1 MELNDNRIT
10 GPELQKLSIYKES
23 LNKLKLSGN
32 QIRKLEDISVL
43 KDFSKLMHLDIDEN
57 PIAKIDDY
65 RNKVYETLPNLSVLD
80 GKNKDGESV
89 YSEEDYGEEGEF
101 DMDNDFEEKLA
112 ALP

>member
-1 MELNDNRIT
+1 ML
-10 GPELQKLSIYKES
+10 
-23 LNKLKLSGN
+23 
-32 QIRKLEDISVL
+32 
-43 KDFSKLMHLDIDEN
+43 HLDIDEN